1 MIVLLE
7 KISERILSIGY
18 GLKCCMEMRFPK
30 LRSTGETVEKGRF
43 EGGCSSEGFRS
54 DFWNNSFT
62 RKLEY
67 GIVHFQ

>member
-1 MIVLLE
+1 MPQIAQTE
-7 KISERILSIGY
+7 DI
-18 GLKCCMEMRFPK
+18 GLKSALEGKKGVP
-30 LRSTGETVEKGRF
+30 LVTGETVEKGRF